1 MKKIQSAASA
11 RTDTQFGDVNNTGNA
26 GSAGT
31 ASGSASLSAESLLDA
46 ELHYDNIRLRN
57 RRRTWNYTL
66 PFDETLLVPDTMP
79 DMIQILFSEG
89 RVTPSQPG
97 KTHYS
102 SGDTYSG
109 EILLFTVYRPDGG
122 EGLNVCLMND
132 SFPPVVDG
140 VANAVVNYAKILTET
155 EGLCAVATPEYPGV
169 VDDYPFP
176 VVRYPSIDT
185 TKMTGYRA
193 GNPFAPA
200 AVAELAAMDFDIIH
214 THCPIVS
221 TLLARSLREAIDKPV
236 VFTYHTKF
244 DIDIAK
250 AVRGKTLQEAAVKLL
265 VSNISACDEVWV
277 VSRGAGENLRSLGYA
292 GDYIVMP
299 NGVDLPRGKASPE
312 AVDALS
318 RKWALPADKPVYLFI
333 GRIMW
338 YKGLRI
344 ILDGLK
350 KVRDA
355 GGDFCMVFVGDGQDR
370 PAVEEYAAQLGLTDL
385 CRFTG
390 TERDRDT
397 IRAWY
402 TRADLLLFPS
412 TFDTNG
418 LVVREAAACSLG
430 SVLIEGS
437 CAAEGIT
444 DGDTG
449 ILIPENGDGLA
460 AALLREG
467 ADRAYFARIGETASE
482 KIYLSWEDSVKNARA
497 QYRSVIERWN
507 NGELPRRR
515 VLPGAPEWTGDVA
528 ELINRARTGWDKAR
542 EALDRYL

>member
-1 MKKIQSAASA
+1 MPN
-11 RTDTQFGDVNNTGNA
+11 RT
-26 GSAGT
+26 
-31 ASGSASLSAESLLDA
+31 
-46 ELHYDNIRLRN
+46 I
-57 RRRTWNYTL
+57 
-66 PFDETLLVPDTMP
+66 
-79 DMIQILFSEG
+79 
-89 RVTPSQPG
+89 
-97 KTHYS
+97 
-102 SGDTYSG
+102 
-109 EILLFTVYRPDGG
+109 
-122 EGLNVCLMND
+122 CLIND
-132 SFPPVVDG
+132 SFPPVTDG
-140 VANAVVNYAKILTET
+140 VANAVVNYARVITESGST
-155 EGLCAVATPEYPGV
+155 AVVATPAYPGA
-169 VDDYPFP
+169 DDSALGFP
-176 VVRYPSIDT
+176 VVRYPSIDM
-185 TKMTGYRA
+185 TKLVGYHA
-193 GNPFAPA
+193 GFPFSEKTMKTLMEYP
-200 AVAELAAMDFDIIH
+200 FDLIH
-214 THCPIVS
+214 CHCPITSAV
-221 TLLARSLREAIDKPV
+221 LARELRSRIHVPT

-244 DIDIAK
+244 DIDIANAIHAK
-250 AVRGKTLQEAAVKLL
+250 LLQEGAKKLL
-265 VSNISACDEVWV
+265 VDNISAFDEVWT
-277 VSRGAGENLRSLGYA
+277 VSRGAGENLRSLGYE
-292 GDYIVMP
+292 GDWRVMP

-507 NGELPRRR
+507 SGDLPRRR